1 MPPVENPILLDIP
14 SEFETARLRLRVPR
28 PGDGADIHHAVEASR
43 EALDVWLS
51 WPERIATPEMA
62 ETEMR
67 RAVANF
73 ILRSHLLYLMTA
85 KDDAALVGVVMIH
98 HLDWDIPSCEIG
110 YWLHTGFTG
119 KGYMVEAVIALTEFC
134 FTHLHMERVEI
145 RCDPRNVASAKVAQ
159 NAGYT
164 RMGVMKN
171 AYRDNQGNLT
181 DSEWYFI
188 VPPLSPPS
196 S

>member
-1 MPPVENPILLDIP
+1 MPSVENPILLDIP
-14 SEFETARLRLRVPR
+14 SEFETPRLLLRVPR
-28 PGDGADIHHAVEASR
+28 PGDGVDMHRAVEASR

-51 WPERIATPEMA
+51 WPERIATPELA

-73 ILRSHLLYLMTA
+73 ILRSHMIYLMVA
-85 KDDAALVGVVMIH
+85 KENAVLVGVGMIH
-98 HLDWDIPSCEIG
+98 HLDWEIPSCELG
-110 YWLHTGFTG
+110 YWLHTGHTG
-119 KGYMVEAVIALTEFC
+119 KGYMVEAVTALTEFC
-134 FTHLHMERVEI
+134 FNHLFMERVEI

-164 RMGVMKN
+164 QLGVLKN
-171 AYRDNQGNLT
+171 AYRDNQGELT

-188 VPPLSPPS
+188 VPPS